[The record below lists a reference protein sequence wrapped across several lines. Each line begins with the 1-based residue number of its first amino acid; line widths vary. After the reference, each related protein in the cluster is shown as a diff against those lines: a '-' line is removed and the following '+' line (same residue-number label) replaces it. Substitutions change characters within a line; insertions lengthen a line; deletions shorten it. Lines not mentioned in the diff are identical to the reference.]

1 VTSKPAVGRNHFNQ
15 AVTRGRLATES
26 ARQALR
32 RLIEEAPGP
41 QTTAL
46 LIAKAALALGEI
58 ENVLNELDTIG
69 RNAKEKSVP

>member
-1 VTSKPAVGRNHFNQ
+1 VTHKPEVGKNVFNAALVRGRNANQ
-15 AVTRGRLATES
+15 S

-32 RLIEEAPGP
+32 RLVEDQPGQ

-58 ENVLNELDTIG
+58 DAVLNELDEIG
-69 RNAKEKSVP
+69 RNARNIDK